1 MFIDGVSKDQ
11 VHDSISALA
20 LLVSAISLFI
30 SYRTSQRTKAEKA
43 VNAWIELTRSTSEWW
58 LATLTVRNNSH
69 IDIAIEKLGV
79 EPPDFLIGDLGKAQM
94 RSAPDG
100 SEKTEVNLGSD
111 AQYLAGPFKLS
122 VPAGETREGK
132 FMLYQ
137 PTYSQRKGTKVRVMY
152 WTLEPKRRWCILSV
166 AVRTRGDF

>member
-1 MFIDGVSKDQ
+1 MFGDWVSKDQ
-11 VHDSISALA
+11 VRDSISALA

-30 SYRTSQRTKAEKA
+30 SYRMSQRTKAEKA
-43 VNAWIELTRSTSEWW
+43 VNAWIELTPSTSEWW
-58 LATLTVRNNSH
+58 LGTLNVRNHSH

-79 EPPDFLIGDLGKAQM
+79 EPPDFLIGDLSKAQV
-94 RSAPDG
+94 RAAPDG
-100 SEKTEVNLGSD
+100 STTEVKIGPD

-122 VPAGETREGK
+122 VPAGETRDGK

-137 PTYSQRKGTKVRVMY
+137 PTYSRRKGTKVRVMY
-152 WTLEPKRRWCILSV
+152 WTLEPKRRWCILPV

>member
-1 MFIDGVSKDQ
+1 MFGDWVSKDQ
-11 VHDSISALA
+11 VRDSISALA
-20 LLVSAISLFI
+20 LLVSAISLII

-58 LATLTVRNNSH
+58 VATLNVRNNSH

-79 EPPDFLIGDLGKAQM
+79 EPPDFLIGDLSKAQV
-94 RSAPDG
+94 RTAPDG
-100 SEKTEVNLGSD
+100 SGKTEVKLAAD
-111 AQYLAGPFKLS
+111 AQYLSGPFELS
-122 VPAGETREGK
+122 VPAGETKDGK

-137 PTYSQRKGTKVRVMY
+137 APYSQRKGTKVKVMY
-152 WTLEPKRRWCILSV
+152 WTLEPKRRWCILPV